1 MNSAPRPHSSS
12 DPIAIF
18 SLNELQEDSG
28 ACVLINDVQIAVFYL
43 PNETP
48 PLYALHNWDP
58 LGKANVLYRG
68 IVGDIN
74 GELVVASPLYKQ
86 HYSLGTGRCLE
97 DEATRVPTYEIS
109 LEGDSVIVTL
119 NPRRHA
125 A

>member
-1 MNSAPRPHSSS
+1 MNQVQRPRSIA

-18 SLNELQEDSG
+18 SLSELQENCG
-28 ACVLINDVQIAVFYL
+28 ACVLINDIQVAVFYL
-43 PNETP
+43 PKETP
-48 PLYALHNWDP
+48 SLYALHNWDP

-68 IVGDIN
+68 IVGDID
-74 GELVVASPLYKQ
+74 GDLVVASPLYKQ
-86 HYSLGTGRCLE
+86 HFSLNTGRCLE
-97 DEATRVPTYEIS
+97 DETVRVPTYEIN

>member
-1 MNSAPRPHSSS
+1 MNSAPRPRSSS

-18 SLNELQEDSG
+18 SLSELQEDSG

-43 PNETP
+43 PKETP
-48 PLYALHNWDP
+48 SLYALHNWDP
-58 LGKANVLYRG
+58 LGNANVLYRG

-74 GELVVASPLYKQ
+74 GELVVAPPLYTQ
-86 HYSLGTGRCLE
+86 HFSLVTGRCLE
-97 DEATRVPTYEIS
+97 EEATSVPTYEVS

-119 NPRRHA
+119 NPRRQA

>member
-1 MNSAPRPHSSS
+1 MNSAPRPRSSS

-18 SLNELQEDSG
+18 SLSELQEDSG

-43 PNETP
+43 PKETP

-68 IVGDIN
+68 IVGDID

>member
-1 MNSAPRPHSSS
+1 MNSAPSPRSSS

-18 SLNELQEDSG
+18 SLSELQEDSG

-43 PNETP
+43 PKETP
-48 PLYALHNWDP
+48 PLYAMHNWDP

-97 DEATRVPTYEIS
+97 DETTRVPIYEIS

>member
-1 MNSAPRPHSSS
+1 MNSAPRPRSSS

-18 SLNELQEDSG
+18 SLSELQEDSG

-43 PNETP
+43 PKETP
-48 PLYALHNWDP
+48 PLYAMHNWDP

-97 DEATRVPTYEIS
+97 DETTRVPIYEIS

>member
-1 MNSAPRPHSSS
+1 MNSAPRPRSSS

-18 SLNELQEDSG
+18 SLSELQEDSG

-43 PNETP
+43 PKETP

-109 LEGDSVIVTL
+109 LGGDSVIVTL
-119 NPRRHA
+119 NQRRHA

>member
-1 MNSAPRPHSSS
+1 MNSAPRPRSSS

-18 SLNELQEDSG
+18 SLSELQEDSG

-43 PNETP
+43 PKETP

-119 NPRRHA
+119 NQRRHA

>member
-1 MNSAPRPHSSS
+1 MNQLQRPRSSS

-18 SLNELQEDSG
+18 SLSELQEDSG
-28 ACVLINDVQIAVFYL
+28 ACVLINDVQVAVFYL
-43 PNETP
+43 PKETP
-48 PLYALHNWDP
+48 SLYALHNWDP

-86 HYSLGTGRCLE
+86 HFSLHTGRCLE
-97 DEATRVPTYEIS
+97 DDAARVPTYEIS

-119 NPRRHA
+119 NPRRIA

>member
-1 MNSAPRPHSSS
+1 MNSAPRPRSSS

-18 SLNELQEDSG
+18 SLSELQEDSG

-43 PNETP
+43 PKETP
-48 PLYALHNWDP
+48 PLYAMHNWDP

-74 GELVVASPLYKQ
+74 GELMVASPLYKQ

-97 DEATRVPTYEIS
+97 DETTRVPIYEIS

>member
-1 MNSAPRPHSSS
+1 MNSVPSPRSSS
-12 DPIAIF
+12 DPIAIV
-18 SLNELQEDSG
+18 SLSELQEDSG

-43 PNETP
+43 PKETP

-97 DEATRVPTYEIS
+97 DEATRVPIYEIS

>member
-1 MNSAPRPHSSS
+1 MNSAPRPRSSS

-43 PNETP
+43 PKETP

>member
-1 MNSAPRPHSSS
+1 MNQVQRPRSSS

-18 SLNELQEDSG
+18 SLSELQEQSG
-28 ACVLINDVQIAVFYL
+28 ACVLINDVQVAVFYL
-43 PNETP
+43 PKETP
-48 PLYALHNWDP
+48 SLYALHNWDP

-86 HYSLGTGRCLE
+86 HFSLYTGLCLE
-97 DEATRVPTYEIS
+97 DDKVRVPIYEIS

-119 NPRRHA
+119 NPRRHVA
-125 A
+125 